1 MNKLRIE
8 PTSQESAGL
17 DPVDTGVVQTA
28 ASLAQEGVAPDL
40 TLQPKLRPNQDL
52 IPALLDALAR
62 VAPAVHSQFM
72 LLPFGPIPAYA
83 MDDQASPWWDSEEAM
98 TRADQLIEALYEADP
113 HCYPTPEGVLP
124 PRLETKQVILKVNT
138 LYGGEGLPD
147 DSACIFLTPSLE
159 AEILML
165 AGLAKEHGLYS
176 LSQWDHD
183 AGFAI
188 GGGEDCFV
196 DAVLMVVTEHSVHWE
211 GEWEGMPWETEQLSF
226 SQFARVEPGS
236 TTDLRKVEPA
246 ASASVLGEVAPDT
259 DIDDGALGDRDYTL
273 PADLPGVW
281 VTVDNISVHVVRHS
295 APGSI
300 PGVTVNLY
308 PLGVEMDDPLGS
320 ATAYLDE
327 AKALRDELDPDE
339 IDSSRCSIPAPRT
352 SDVGYEAWVRLQN
365 QKLSGEDARLILT
378 DAILAELKQ
387 DRVFDEH
394 ILVSIM
400 KDPRPELVIAAM
412 TWAASESSPISH
424 CRETD
429 LLCQALEA
437 VFEDAS
443 RCFDRHPE
451 WLPVAKVAAACYY
464 KRAGVFPA
472 EWTAPAEQTVL
483 RDVRAALNIG

>member
-113 HCYPTPEGVLP
+113 HCYPTPEGPFLP
-124 PRLETKQVILKVNT
+124 PGTAVSALK
-138 LYGGEGLPD
+138 
-147 DSACIFLTPSLE
+147 E
-159 AEILML
+159 APTN
-165 AGLAKEHGLYS
+165 
-176 LSQWDHD
+176 
-183 AGFAI
+183 
-188 GGGEDCFV
+188 V
-196 DAVLMVVTEHSVHWE
+196 
-211 GEWEGMPWETEQLSF
+211 
-226 SQFARVEPGS
+226 
-236 TTDLRKVEPA
+236 
-246 ASASVLGEVAPDT
+246 
-259 DIDDGALGDRDYTL
+259 DGALGDRDYTL
-273 PADLPGVW
+273 PADLAGVW
-281 VTVDNISVHVVRHS
+281 ITVDNISVHVVRHS
-295 APGSI
+295 VPGSI

-327 AKALRDELDPDE
+327 AKALQDELDPVD
-339 IDSSRCSIPAPRT
+339 IDYSRAGINAAPRT
-352 SDVGYEAWVRLQN
+352 SDIGYEAWVRIQD
-365 QKLSGEDARLILT
+365 QKLNGEDARLILT

-387 DRVFDEH
+387 DRVFNEH
-394 ILVSIM
+394 ILISIM

-451 WLPVAKVAAACYY
+451 WLPAAKVAAACYY
-464 KRAGVFPA
+464 KRAGVFPS
-472 EWTAPAEQTVL
+472 EWATPAEQTVL
-483 RDVRAALNIG
+483 RAVRAALNIG